1 MSLFLICI
9 LNNSLIEILLT
20 YQIFDKCISPR
31 VSCPG
36 EICYWRSMFGTLN
49 EKLEKIVNS
58 IKGKAII
65 SEADA
70 DLTMR
75 EIRIALLEADV
86 ALSVVKDFINNIKN
100 NIIGKEVLKSIKP
113 DQMIIKLVQDELINI
128 LGSNNEPLKIEKNGL
143 TKILFCGLQGSGK
156 TTTIAKLANHIQK
169 ESKKKIL
176 LVSADIYRP
185 AAQEQLKILGRQVGV
200 EFYDHGNSKSV
211 EMITNDSLIYAQ
223 KNLYDIIL
231 FDTAGRQ
238 VIDEDMMQELKLIFK
253 KLNPQETILVADS
266 LTGQDAANVA
276 KIFNETIK
284 ITGSIL
290 TRVDGDGRGGAALS
304 IKSITGSILTR
315 IDGDGRGGA
324 ALSIKSITG
333 APIKFI
339 GTGEKIE
346 QLEIFYPD
354 RIANRILGMGDII
367 SLVEKASENVDQKE
381 MEILAKKISKGKF
394 DLEDFAKQLKQ
405 MGSMGGVSGIMS
417 MLPGISKAQKLM
429 AENKISDDIINHQ
442 IAIINSMTKKERLN
456 SDLIKASRKIRI
468 SNGSGTRVQDV
479 NKLLKQFLQSQKMMK
494 KMKSMG
500 KSGFPND
507 FMQKLQGRPPTNL
520 N

>member
-1 MSLFLICI
+1 
-9 LNNSLIEILLT
+9 
-20 YQIFDKCISPR
+20 
-31 VSCPG
+31 
-36 EICYWRSMFGTLN
+36 MFGTLN
-49 EKLEKIVNS
+49 ERLEKILNS
-58 IKGKAII
+58 IRGKAII
-65 SEADA
+65 SEADL

-86 ALSVVKDFINNIKN
+86 ALSVVKDFIKNIKN

-156 TTTIAKLANHIQK
+156 TTSVAKLANYIKK

-185 AAQEQLKILGRQVGV
+185 AAQEQLQILGKQVGV
-200 EFYDHGNSKSV
+200 EFYEHGNLKTV
-211 EMITNDSLIYAQ
+211 ECITDDSLLYAQ
-223 KNLYDIIL
+223 KNLFDIIL

-238 VIDEDMMQELKLIFK
+238 VVDEQMMNELKLIFE
-253 KLNPQETILVADS
+253 KLKPQETILVADS
-266 LTGQDAANVA
+266 LTGQDAANIA
-276 KIFNETIK
+276 TSFNEA
-284 ITGSIL
+284 
-290 TRVDGDGRGGAALS
+290 VN
-304 IKSITGSILTR
+304 ITGSILTR

-346 QLEIFYPD
+346 QLEAFFPE
-354 RIANRILGMGDII
+354 RIANRILGMGDIV
-367 SLVEKASENVDQKE
+367 SLVEKAAENIDQKE
-381 MEILAKKISKGKF
+381 MESLAKKMLKGKF
-394 DLEDFAKQLKQ
+394 DLEDFAKQLNQ
-405 MGSMGGVSGIMS
+405 MGKMGGVSGIMS

-429 AENKISDDIINHQ
+429 AENKINDDVIKHQ
-442 IAIINSMTKKERLN
+442 IAIIYSMTKKERSN
-456 SDLIKASRKIRI
+456 PDLIKASRKIRI
-468 SNGSGTRVQDV
+468 ANGSGKKVQDV
-479 NKLLKQFLQSQKMMK
+479 NRLLKQFLQSQKVMK

-500 KSGFPND
+500 KGNLSSD
-507 FMQKLQGRPPTNL
+507 FMEKFKGKLPTNF